1 MRKTFKFFCAV
12 AIALLTVSS
21 CGKIWDEF
29 DAVHSE
35 IDALKAKIEAL
46 EKDLN
51 AKIATINATLG
62 DLEGQVAVVDVKKE
76 GENYI
81 LTFKDGSKL
90 TIAASGTE
98 GFVTT
103 VVGADGKTYWAI
115 IDQNGEPQILD
126 AIVHPDTQLMISVDP
141 ETYEVSV
148 SYDNGKT
155 WIPTGVFVKDDS
167 TINIV
172 TGFQYNEGD
181 DFLTITVGGTQ
192 YRLPVYK
199 DDTSSIVPG
208 RTQFFLHY
216 EGVKSVALTATD
228 IAELYVMAKPN
239 GWKASIEDDAL
250 VVTAPTKAA
259 VNIGAAETEGEIL
272 IHATNAD
279 GKCKVA
285 KIEVTTGPGLTLAV
299 DAKGNI
305 TVENSYASEHT
316 NMWGDT
322 TFGFSDFVFGL
333 ATPEEFLADPVAY
346 VETYNNTWSAPNYM
360 DIILPSMYNMVM
372 KGEYVEGEYETD
384 VIKTTVSEIY
394 FNFNYEELPAGAHY
408 VVWVAPADAA
418 ADGAAIVDDM
428 IYAEYVNIVH
438 EVEVKEVSHSDI
450 TITANVA
457 GASSYIIGC
466 VAESY
471 YNSEWNPMTFEEY
484 MMMPMGGP
492 WNAFKSY
499 GAAEALGMVVPVD
512 MVPAEFN
519 LSDILDEKLAFGENY
534 KVWVMPLVDHKVVL
548 DEANS
553 YPDEGYYAYD
563 YSAFDFEEDFLP
575 YVIDTKT
582 NDITAGGEYAATLTL
597 NRNDFT
603 SIYVDVALSEGTD
616 MVYYAWY
623 SPEDY
628 DMFETDADVMAA
640 LLEDCYSPL
649 TEDGTVSKTYINPG
663 DEYYLATLSIGA
675 DGKYGNI
682 VAKKFSAKAIPF
694 DESIT
699 VEVVSCT
706 LSEDGKN
713 YTVTVNVAGGAKV
726 MGYNIGDT
734 ESNRALFPK
743 NVCSNGHKASYYGY
757 QMANVENGQ
766 AVLTFPYS
774 AYKKDY
780 FVAAYNVEDG
790 AVSAICAEFAVVHL
804 FD

>member
-1 MRKTFKFFCAV
+1 M
-12 AIALLTVSS
+12 SS

-181 DFLTITVGGTQ
+181 DFVTITVGGTQ

-208 RTQFFLHY
+208 RADFFLRY
-216 EGVKSVALTATD
+216 EGTKKVELTATD
-228 IAELYVMAKPN
+228 MAEVYVMAKPN
-239 GWKASIEDDAL
+239 GWKAVLEENVL
-250 VVTAPTKAA
+250 TVTAPTKAA
-259 VNIGAAETEGEIL
+259 VEIGAAETEGEIL

-305 TVENSYASEHT
+305 TVENSYASEQT

-346 VETYNNTWSAPNYM
+346 VETYNKTWSAPNYM

-394 FNFNYEELPAGAHY
+394 FNFNYEELPAGAHF
-408 VVWVAPADAA
+408 VVWIAPADAA

-428 IYAEYVNIVH
+428 IYVEYVNIVH

-519 LSDILDEKLAFGENY
+519 LSDIMGEKLAFGENY

-553 YPDEGYYAYD
+553 YPDEGYFAYD

-649 TEDGTVSKTYINPG
+649 TEDSTVSKTYINPG

-682 VAKKFSAKAIPF
+682 VAKKYSAKVIPF

-726 MGYNIGDT
+726 MGYNISDT

-743 NVCSNGHKASYYGY
+743 NVCANGHKATYYGY

-780 FVAAYNVEDG
+780 FVAAYNVEGG